1 VQHYCLRMNRL
12 EVDDVSFCTYGDH
25 GEVRPFQLL
34 CTYSGWLMCGKGRVY
49 RHLLER
55 VKR

>member
-1 VQHYCLRMNRL
+1 MQHYCLRMNRL